1 MTTFNEFVASKALQD
16 RLPFPIDFDLLSVDS
31 DVTTKVGKYEI
42 KLIEELTVLES
53 WFFELI
59 QEHNVIKQ
67 REFSLLVNRLA
78 DKLIKAMSLKC
89 NRQEAAKLLIQ
100 GKDEWLDEFSYLKF
114 CEDNAADLE
123 LFNSMFL
130 QSQSTYVSDMMM
142 ITLSMILRCDKNWS
156 VGKTASLGR
165 KQLQAIKDVL
175 IKEANGGE
183 ISEDEPVEAES
194 EEDSEGNET
203 QA

>member
-183 ISEDEPVEAES
+183 ISEDEPVEVES

-203 QA
+203 KA

>member
-183 ISEDEPVEAES
+183 ISEDEPVEVEP

>member
-31 DVTTKVGKYEI
+31 DVTAKVGKYEI

-183 ISEDEPVEAES
+183 ISQDEPAEAES